1 MASNVDD
8 LKEALKASLQNGG
21 QLQALKAKLR
31 ADIFNTLA
39 ESEVGIEQRVLD
51 QSIAPS

>member
-1 MASNVDD
+1 LAD
-8 LKEALKASLQNGG
+8 ALKGSLEGGG

-39 ESEVGIEQRVLD
+39 ESEVCACYCQY
-51 QSIAPS
+51 